1 MSLMDVAIAMV
12 ARSASADTDVRS
24 EHQQK
29 HQRPNHREAAR
40 ATAGATA
47 GEAAEEQVLHNPDVR
62 AEIIAFVG
70 GRQLQA
76 YKFVGRVSMRWRNT
90 FFEGIPRET
99 ASSAIVTSV
108 PRTME
113 ALGLGWKPGNGALK
127 CAAGEGNI
135 EVLNLLLESEVLKDA
150 RDLGEW
156 GDGVFAAAAE
166 AGHTHVLKFLI
177 VAGCYKDQMGLKAL
191 EVAVESGSAAM
202 LDCCDISDLRHSEN
216 GFVLDEQRVEAEAIV
231 TPPLKE
237 AIASRDLEMVR
248 SLSHFVGAAGES
260 GGWMRDQVLE
270 FAEDGDMEML
280 LCLEDM
286 IMCGRYEGLFLDTF
300 WTAVEHGRFSAVA
313 QLLTWWSGVPP
324 HMRAE
329 TGGQQLVPDGVLV
342 MVARLGHLGMLRWCK
357 TNFPLVSRGFCL
369 YCASVDGWSR
379 VPADAAGAGH
389 VDLVLWCLDNGWEYD
404 ESWMEAA
411 AKEGRSH
418 VIAALVGRG
427 FACQV
432 QVEQAA
438 RCDEGMERYLADL
451 LPCEWH

>member
-1 MSLMDVAIAMV
+1 MV

-76 YKFVGRVSMRWRNT
+76 DTTGNRELRYRDVGSSHDGGVGLRLEAGQRS
-90 FFEGIPRET
+90 T
-99 ASSAIVTSV
+99 AMCRRRGEYRSIESV
-108 PRTME
+108 M
-113 ALGLGWKPGNGALK
+113 
-127 CAAGEGNI
+127 
-135 EVLNLLLESEVLKDA
+135 ESEVLKDA

-191 EVAVESGSAAM
+191 EVAVESGGAAM

-231 TPPLKE
+231 TSPLKE

-248 SLSHFVGAAGES
+248 SLSRFVGAAGES

-270 FAEDGDMEML
+270 FAEDGGMEML

-286 IMCGRYEGLFLDTF
+286 IMCGRYDGLFLDTF
-300 WTAVEHGRFSAVA
+300 WTAVEHGRFSVVA
-313 QLLTWWSGVPP
+313 QL
-324 HMRAE
+324 
-329 TGGQQLVPDGVLV
+329 
-342 MVARLGHLGMLRWCK
+342 
-357 TNFPLVSRGFCL
+357 
-369 YCASVDGWSR
+369 
-379 VPADAAGAGH
+379 
-389 VDLVLWCLDNGWEYD
+389 
-404 ESWMEAA
+404 
-411 AKEGRSH
+411 
-418 VIAALVGRG
+418 
-427 FACQV
+427 
-432 QVEQAA
+432 
-438 RCDEGMERYLADL
+438 
-451 LPCEWH
+451 

>member
-1 MSLMDVAIAMV
+1 MV

-24 EHQQK
+24 EHQQE

-47 GEAAEEQVLHNPDVR
+47 GEAAEEQ
-62 AEIIAFVG
+62 G
-70 GRQLQA
+70 GFQ
-76 YKFVGRVSMRWRNT
+76 WRNT

-135 EVLNLLLESEVLKDA
+135 EVLILLLESEVLKDA

-166 AGHTHVLKFLI
+166 AGHIHVLKFLI

-216 GFVLDEQRVEAEAIV
+216 GFALDEQRVEAEAIV

-237 AIASRDLEMVR
+237 AIASRDLEMLP

-280 LCLEDM
+280 LCLED
-286 IMCGRYEGLFLDTF
+286 IYD
-300 WTAVEHGRFSAVA
+300 
-313 QLLTWWSGVPP
+313 
-324 HMRAE
+324 
-329 TGGQQLVPDGVLV
+329 
-342 MVARLGHLGMLRWCK
+342 
-357 TNFPLVSRGFCL
+357 
-369 YCASVDGWSR
+369 
-379 VPADAAGAGH
+379 H
-389 VDLVLWCLDNGWEYD
+389 VW
-404 ESWMEAA
+404 A
-411 AKEGRSH
+411 
-418 VIAALVGRG
+418 I
-427 FACQV
+427 
-432 QVEQAA
+432 
-438 RCDEGMERYLADL
+438 
-451 LPCEWH
+451 

>member
-1 MSLMDVAIAMV
+1 MV

-47 GEAAEEQVLHNPDVR
+47 GEAAEEQ
-62 AEIIAFVG
+62 
-70 GRQLQA
+70 
-76 YKFVGRVSMRWRNT
+76 
-90 FFEGIPRET
+90 
-99 ASSAIVTSV
+99 
-108 PRTME
+108 

-127 CAAGEGNI
+127 CAAEERNI
-135 EVLNLLLESEVLKDA
+135 EVLNLLLESKVLKDA

-166 AGHTHVLKFLI
+166 AGHIHVLKFFI
-177 VAGCYKDQMGLKAL
+177 AAGCYKDQMGLKAL
-191 EVAVESGSAAM
+191 EVAVESGIAAM
-202 LDCCDISDLRHSEN
+202 PDCCDISDLRHSEN
-216 GFVLDEQRVEAEAIV
+216 GFALDEQRVEAEAI
-231 TPPLKE
+231 
-237 AIASRDLEMVR
+237 
-248 SLSHFVGAAGES
+248 AAGES

-280 LCLEDM
+280 ICLEDM

-300 WTAVEHGRFSAVA
+300 WTAVEHGRFSAA
-313 QLLTWWSGVPP
+313 AELLTWWWSGVPP

-329 TGGQQLVPDGVLV
+329 TGGQQLIPDGVLV
-342 MVARLGHLGMLRWCK
+342 MVARRGHLGMLRWCK

-404 ESWMEAA
+404 ERWMEAA

-427 FACQV
+427 FTCQSITLDV
-432 QVEQAA
+432 DPQ
-438 RCDEGMERYLADL
+438 GGGADQYQTRNPL
-451 LPCEWH
+451 SSTMPSASNFV